1 MPAVVAS
8 VPLQGPTGA
17 AGRDAAEAMHL
28 ALEDAGAPVGLRV
41 LDAGPGPLGPNAVA
55 NAREAAGDP
64 DVIAYLGEF
73 YSAASGASLPVLEA
87 AGLPQVSY
95 ANTWLRLAG
104 ASFFN
109 VMPTDER
116 QAQQL
121 VAWMRELGVRR
132 PYLLD
137 DGEYY
142 GHEMRWLV
150 HEALATAGVP
160 VAGAEPL
167 EDGELPPAGLAG
179 AGADAVFVGTVAE
192 DGTSELLSAV
202 HAQAPDALLFSM
214 EGLLS
219 DVLAA
224 VLPPDVASR
233 LHVTAAALRGDE
245 LPEAGRAVV
254 ARLRDRLGRNPDPH
268 AVYAYEA
275 AALLLDALA
284 HTTPDRDAIAVRLRG
299 TRDRHS
305 VLGTYDLDARGHT
318 TLAAVGRRRVERG
331 RFTDA

>member
-8 VPLQGPTGA
+8 VPLQGPTGM

-41 LDAGPGPLGPNAVA
+41 VDAGPGPLGPNAVA
-55 NAREAAGDP
+55 NARDAAADP
-64 DVIAYLGEF
+64 DVVAYLGEF
-73 YSAASGASLPVLEA
+73 HSAATCASLPVLEA
-87 AGLPQVSY
+87 AGLPQLSY

-104 ASFFN
+104 ATFFN

-150 HEALATAGVP
+150 HESLATAGVP
-160 VAGAEPL
+160 VAGAAPL
-167 EDGELPPAGLAG
+167 EDGEHPPAALA
-179 AGADAVFVGTVAE
+179 ASDADAVFVGTVAE
-192 DGTSELLSAV
+192 DGTAELLAAV
-202 HAQAPDALLFSM
+202 HAQAPDALLFST

-219 DVLAA
+219 DVIAA
-224 VLPPDVASR
+224 VLPPDVAPS

-245 LPEAGRAVV
+245 LPEDGRAVV
-254 ARLRDRLGRNPDPH
+254 ARLRDRLDRDPDPH

-275 AALLLDALA
+275 AALLLGALA
-284 HTTPDRDAIAVRLRG
+284 DATPERAAIAVRLRG

-305 VLGTYDLDARGHT
+305 MLGTYDPDARGHT
-318 TLAAVGRRRVERG
+318 TLAAVGRRRIERG
-331 RFTDA
+331 RFADA

>member
-8 VPLQGPTGA
+8 VPLQGPTGV

-28 ALEDAGAPVGLRV
+28 ALEDAGPTVGLRV
-41 LDAGPGPLGPNAVA
+41 VDAGPGPLGPHAA
-55 NAREAAGDP
+55 DNAREAAADP

-73 YSAASGASLPVLEA
+73 HSAASGTSLPVLEA
-87 AGLPQVSY
+87 AGLPQLSY

-104 ASFFN
+104 ATFFN

-121 VAWMRELGVRR
+121 VAWMRELGVQR

-160 VAGAEPL
+160 VAGAAPL
-167 EDGELPPAGLAG
+167 EDGERPPADLATS
-179 AGADAVFVGTVAE
+179 GADAVFVGTVAE
-192 DGTSELLSAV
+192 DGTAELLSAV
-202 HAQAPDALLFSM
+202 HAQAPDALLFGM
-214 EGLLS
+214 EGVLS
-219 DVLAA
+219 DVVAA

-233 LHVTAAALRGDE
+233 LHVTAAAMRGGE

-254 ARLRDRLGRNPDPH
+254 ARLHDRLGRDPDPH

-284 HTTPDRDAIAVRLRG
+284 GAAPERTAIAVRLRG

-305 VLGTYDLDARGHT
+305 VLGTYDLDTRGHT
-318 TLAAVGRRRVERG
+318 TLAAVGRRRIDRG
-331 RFTDA
+331 RFADA